1 MRRRRRGRTQKP
13 LSRATSELSLSFL
26 PCWLAGFLFPCLLA
40 CWPTHPTQHNPC
52 PIPPPTQPPSWSALS
67 RRDRYIA
74 RATAAATA
82 AGDPAAVAV
91 ATAAAA
97 ASEDNPLPH
106 HVDPITLEPV
116 VAPAISPFGHVMGM
130 ATWRAVLSEGRR
142 CPFTKQPLRTEQL
155 VALNRNNIE
164 RYRAAIV
171 KL

>member
-1 MRRRRRGRTQKP
+1 MACL
-13 LSRATSELSLSFL
+13 LS
-26 PCWLAGFLFPCLLA
+26 CWLAAYPACLLA
-40 CWPTHPTQHNPC
+40 WSANTTNATTHTNTTQPAQPPTPLPPTHPA
-52 PIPPPTQPPSWSALS
+52 SWSALS
-67 RRDRYIA
+67 RRDRYVA

-82 AGDPAAVAV
+82 AGDPAAAAAV

-97 ASEDNPLPH
+97 AAAAEDNPLPH